1 MKRLI
6 RIYKPFTR
14 AGLLEMVA
22 YRVNFMFFLL
32 GEIMKCFVMFFVWK
46 AVFDSSDS
54 STLYGFTYD
63 NMVVY
68 LFITFL
74 SGYITYSDGSYV
86 VGKEILDGSIAMRMI
101 KPVDFDMCFLFQ
113 ELGGKLLQLLIV
125 FLPITVGVEAY
136 RWITNGVLM
145 LNVPALLLFV
155 LSLLLAYG
163 INFFFNVVY
172 GFLAFYLK
180 NLWGTDIIKGVIVGF
195 LSGATVPLAFMGAFG
210 DILGYLPFASL
221 SYTPVMIYMGMYSV
235 KEILFYMSLQLLW
248 LAVFVITSK
257 LVLRS
262 AMKRLVV
269 HGG

>member
-1 MKRLI
+1 MKRLF

-22 YRVNFMFFLL
+22 YRVNFIFFLL

-46 AVFDSSDS
+46 AVFDSSSGD
-54 STLYGFTYD
+54 TIYGFTYD

-86 VGKEILDGSIAMRMI
+86 VGKEILDGTIAMRMI

-113 ELGGKLLQLLIV
+113 ELGGKILQLLIV

-136 RWITNGVLM
+136 RWIVNGAFM
-145 LNVPALLLFV
+145 MNIPMFLLFIV
-155 LSLLLAYG
+155 SLVLAYG
-163 INFFFNVVY
+163 INFFFNVTY

-195 LSGATVPLAFMGAFG
+195 LSGATVPLAFMGVFG
-210 DILGYLPFASL
+210 KVLGFLPFASL
-221 SYTPVMIYMGMYSV
+221 SYTPVMIYMGMY
-235 KEILFYMSLQLLW
+235 EPLQIIFFMSLQLVW
-248 LAVFVITSK
+248 LLVFALISK
-257 LVLRS
+257 LILRS

>member
-1 MKRLI
+1 
-6 RIYKPFTR
+6 
-14 AGLLEMVA
+14 MVA
-22 YRVNFMFFLL
+22 YRVNFIFFLL

-46 AVFDSSDS
+46 AVFDSSES

-113 ELGGKLLQLLIV
+113 ELGGKILQLLIV
-125 FLPITVGVEAY
+125 FVPITVGVEAY
-136 RWITNGVLM
+136 RWIINGEFM
-145 LNVPALLLFV
+145 MNVPMFLLFI
-155 LSLLLAYG
+155 LSLMLAYG

-195 LSGATVPLAFMGAFG
+195 LSGATIPLAFMGTFG
-210 DILGYLPFASL
+210 NVLGFLPFASL
-221 SYTPVMIYMGMYSV
+221 SYTPVMIYMGMYDPV
-235 KEILFYMSLQLLW
+235 EIVFYMGLQIIW
-248 LAVFVITSK
+248 LSAFVITSK